1 MTAAIGLYRV
11 LGLPQPW
18 TPAKEPTPLIIYGG
32 SSAVGAFAIKL
43 AQLSNI
49 HPIIAVAGRASPF
62 VSSLLESGKGD
73 AVVDYRKGNVVESLQ
88 EALKDAGVTASV
100 HYAFDAISEPGCS
113 EALLKVL
120 ESTGTLAYV
129 LPLKDGVLESAPEV
143 KSGLVISGEPWELM
157 GPSPGAR
164 DFGYMMMRFFSRGL
178 DNGTLKGHPYEVVPG
193 GLNSLQKVLEDLKAG
208 KQSGLKYLLKVG
220 ET

>member
-18 TPAKEPTPLIIYGG
+18 TPAKEPIPLIIYGG

-62 VSSLLESGKGD
+62 VSSLLENDKGD
-73 AVVDYRKGNVVESLQ
+73 VVIDYRKDNVVETLQ
-88 EALKDAGVTASV
+88 KVVKDAGVTAGV
-100 HYAFDAISEPGCS
+100 HHALDAISEPGCS
-113 EALLKVL
+113 EALLKVID
-120 ESTGTLAYV
+120 SKSRLAYV
-129 LPLKDGVLESAPEV
+129 LPLKEGVLESAPGV
-143 KSGLVISGEPWELM
+143 KSDLVMSGEPWELM

-164 DFGYMMMRFFSRGL
+164 DFGYMMMRYFSRGL
-178 DNGTLKGHPYEVVPG
+178 DKGTLKGHPYEVVPG

-208 KQSGLKYLLKVG
+208 RQSGVKYLLKIG